1 MRQPTIF
8 LSHGGGPC
16 FWMDFPEPFGAHAF
30 DKLRAYLAGLLE
42 TLPERPKAIL
52 IVSGHWEEAVPTVG
66 SSPAP
71 GMIYDYFGFPAHTYH
86 LSYPAPGSPELGGR
100 IQDLLGAAGLKS
112 HADSARGFDH
122 GVFVP
127 MLIVD
132 PKAEIPV
139 ATLSLQKDL
148 SPTLHL
154 AIGAALEP
162 LRDEGVLIIGSG
174 NSFHNLR
181 TFFDGQTGASIA
193 FDDWLTAA
201 VETPDPAARS
211 EKLAAW
217 DQAPGARLCH
227 PREEHLLPLMVVA
240 GAAGAD
246 AGTRVYHDMIANKAI
261 SGYAF
266 GQSGRGSSAR

>member
-1 MRQPTIF
+1 MKQPTIY

-16 FWMDFPEPFGAHAF
+16 FWMEFPEPFGAHAF
-30 DKLRAYLAGLLE
+30 DRLRDYLAGLLD

-52 IVSGHWEEAVPTVG
+52 AISAHWEEAAPTVG
-66 SSPAP
+66 SAAAP
-71 GMIYDYFGFPAHTYH
+71 GMIYDYFGFPEHTYR
-86 LSYPAPGSPELGGR
+86 LNYPAPGAPELAHR
-100 IQDLLGAAGLKS
+100 ARALLSAAGI
-112 HADSARGFDH
+112 ASAEDAQRGYDH

-139 ATLSLQKDL
+139 ATLSLRHDL
-148 SPTLHL
+148 SPEAHL

-162 LRDEGVLIIGSG
+162 LREEGVLILGSG

-181 TFFDGQTGASIA
+181 TFFDGRPGGED
-193 FDDWLTAA
+193 FDAWLTAA
-201 VETPDPAARS
+201 VENPQVEARNAA
-211 EKLAAW
+211 LAAW
-217 DQAPGARLCH
+217 RQAPGARAAH

-240 GAAGAD
+240 GAAGDD
-246 AGTRVYHDMIANKAI
+246 AGRRVYADRIGGKAV

-266 GQSGRGSSAR
+266 G

>member
-16 FWMDFPEPFGAHAF
+16 FWMEPREPLGAHAF
-30 DKLRAYLAGLLE
+30 EKLRTYLASLLE
-42 TLPERPKAIL
+42 TLPQRPDAIL
-52 IVSGHWEEAVPTVG
+52 LVSAHWEEPVPTVG

-86 LSYPAPGSPELGGR
+86 LRYPAPGSPQLAQR
-100 IQDLLGAAGLKS
+100 IRDLLGAAGVETRS
-112 HADSARGFDH
+112 DPERGFDH

-132 PKAEIPV
+132 PNTEIPLV
-139 ATLSLQKDL
+139 TLSLQHDL
-148 SPTLHL
+148 SARLHL

-162 LRDEGVLIIGSG
+162 LRDENVLIVGSG

-181 TFFDGQTGASIA
+181 TFLDGQTGASTA
-193 FDDWLTAA
+193 FDDWLTVV
-201 VETPDPAARS
+201 VEMPDPAARS
-211 EKLAAW
+211 
-217 DQAPGARLCH
+217 DQLGTWENAPGARLCH

-240 GAAGAD
+240 GAASND
-246 AGTRVYHDMIANKAI
+246 AGSRVFHDMIGNKAI

-266 GQSGRGSSAR
+266 GQLDH